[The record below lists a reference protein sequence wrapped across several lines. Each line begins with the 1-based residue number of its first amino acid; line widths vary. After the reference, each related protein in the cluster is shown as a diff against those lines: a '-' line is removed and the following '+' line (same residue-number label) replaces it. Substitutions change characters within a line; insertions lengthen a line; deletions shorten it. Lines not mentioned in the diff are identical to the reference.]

1 MTDKLTALES
11 MSAVMEKVRA
21 VRKGERNSQQGFMF
35 RGIDAVM
42 SAVGPA
48 LREVGAVITPRV
60 LTIDQNRGQS
70 KNGGT
75 LTSTRVTV
83 EYTWHG
89 PDGSTIVGAAPG
101 EAFDAG
107 DKGTAKAMSVAYR
120 TYLLQALTLPTDEPD
135 PDTQVYEAPP
145 RTDADAARDELLA
158 VLQANRLAPDWAA
171 GQFKAATGGDLNT
184 TTDAQSIRD
193 LTTTIQQKIQEKQS

>member
-1 MTDKLTALES
+1 MSEKLTALES
-11 MSAVMEKVRA
+11 MSAVMEKVRGLA
-21 VRKGERNSQQGFMF
+21 KRDRNSQQGFNF

-42 SAVGPA
+42 NAVGPA
-48 LREVGAVITPRV
+48 LRDVGAVITPRV
-60 LTIDQNRGQS
+60 LTIEQNHGTS
-70 KNGGT
+70 KSGGT

-101 EAFDAG
+101 EAFDSG

-135 PDTQVYEAPP
+135 PDAHVYDAPP
-145 RTDADAARDELLA
+145 RTDADHARAELQTLLA
-158 VLQANRLAPDWAA
+158 ANRLAPSWADEK
-171 GQFKAATGGDLNT
+171 FKAATGEDLT
-184 TTDAQSIRD
+184 TTQDATAIRE
-193 LTTTIQQKIQEKQS
+193 LTTTIQQKLQEKQS

>member
-1 MTDKLTALES
+1 MTEKLTALES

-21 VRKGERNSQQGFMF
+21 VRKGERNAQQGFMF

-48 LREVGAVITPRV
+48 LRDVGAVITPRV
-60 LTIDQNRGQS
+60 LTIDQNHGTS
-70 KNGGT
+70 KSGGT

-89 PDGSTIVGAAPG
+89 PDGSTITGAAPG
-101 EAFDAG
+101 EAFDSG

-120 TYLLQALTLPTDEPD
+120 TFLLQALTLPTDEPD
-135 PDTQVYEAPP
+135 PDAHTYDAPP
-145 RTDADAARDELLA
+145 RTPADHARDELLA
-158 VLQANRLAPDWAA
+158 VLTENRLAPAWAA
-171 GQFKAATGGDLNT
+171 EQFKTATGGDLTT
-184 TTDAQSIRD
+184 TTDAQAIRD
-193 LTTTIQQKIQEKQS
+193 LTTTIKAKIQEQKS

>member
-1 MTDKLTALES
+1 MTEKLTALES

-21 VRKGERNSQQGFMF
+21 VRKGERNAQQGFMF

-48 LREVGAVITPRV
+48 LRDVGAVITPRI
-60 LTIDQNRGQS
+60 LTIDQNHGTS
-70 KNGGT
+70 KSGGT

-101 EAFDAG
+101 EAFDSG

-120 TYLLQALTLPTDEPD
+120 TFLLQALTLPTDEPD
-135 PDTQVYEAPP
+135 PDSQVYDAPP
-145 RTDADAARDELLA
+145 RTDADVAREELLV
-158 VLQANRLAPDWAA
+158 VLQQNRLAPAWAA
-171 GQFKAATGGDLNT
+171 DQFRTATGGDLNA
-184 TTDAQSIRD
+184 TTDAQAIRD
-193 LTTTIQQKIQEKQS
+193 LTTTIQNKIQEKKP

>member
-1 MTDKLTALES
+1 MTEKLTALES

-21 VRKGERNSQQGFMF
+21 VRKGERNAQQGFMF

-60 LTIDQNRGQS
+60 LTIEQNRGQS

-89 PDGSTIVGAAPG
+89 PDGSTITGAAPG
-101 EAFDAG
+101 EAFDSG

-120 TYLLQALTLPTDEPD
+120 TFLLQALTLPTDEPD
-135 PDTQVYEAPP
+135 PDAHTYDAPP
-145 RTDADAARDELLA
+145 RTEADTARDELLA
-158 VLQANRLAPDWAA
+158 VLQQNRLAPAWAA
-171 GQFKAATGGDLNT
+171 DQFKTATGGDLNT
-184 TTDAQSIRD
+184 STDARAIRD
-193 LTTTIQQKIQEKQS
+193 LTTTIQQKIQEQKS